1 MEFILELLIGHVAGH
16 YLSIFCVVFN
26 FIICKAIYIY
36 IYRLHIGAI
45 TGLEWMGLGWYPG
58 GVKCRAPNNDGIFL
72 VSFS

>member
-1 MEFILELLIGHVAGH
+1 MEFILELSIGHVASH

-26 FIICKAIYIY
+26 FIICKA
-36 IYRLHIGAI
+36 RCIGAI